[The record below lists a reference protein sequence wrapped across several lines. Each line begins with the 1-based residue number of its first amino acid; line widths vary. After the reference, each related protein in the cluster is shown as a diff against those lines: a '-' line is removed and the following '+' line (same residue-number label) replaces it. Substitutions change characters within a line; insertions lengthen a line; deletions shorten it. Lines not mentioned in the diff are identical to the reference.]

1 MIYRLCKSMIAKGMT
16 AGLGDKLDVFYAM
29 GKLSHEEYTELSAL
43 ITPLNRV

>member
-16 AGLGDKLDVFYAM
+16 AGMGDKLDVFYAM
-29 GKLSHEEYTELSAL
+29 GKLSHDEYKELTLA